1 MDEKLKYSLLR
12 DSPDTQSVWSRGE
25 KRLWFATLWLGTC
38 MLYSTRTTMPLL
50 VPAVAAELRWSKTD
64 SGTVLS
70 SFFWGYTLTQVLGGY
85 FSDRIGGQRV
95 IYYAAI
101 AWSLVTLLMPDILLA
116 APKSWPYAIPMI
128 VTVRIL
134 NGACQGVHFP
144 SMSSM
149 TTQNLCAAERT
160 SFFSLL
166 MSGSAAGTLLTGIM
180 GSFILDYF
188 GWQFVFRIIG
198 ALGLAWALT
207 MRYYTMS
214 AERRRIV
221 QVSLPHRLCTNNR
234 ALLGGSG
241 SSSGGSSGSLL
252 SGGDHGDDSVPWL
265 RLFRR
270 PSFWACVL
278 AHACQNNCF
287 FVLLSWLPT
296 YFHDEFPQAE
306 GWVVN
311 MVPWLALPPVTLLGK
326 ALTDALTVRKWSLTR
341 VRIVVQSCC
350 FLCQNLALLWMC
362 HTRNFYVALVCM
374 TTIIG
379 ETIWRICV

>member
-12 DSPDTQSVWSRGE
+12 GDSADAQSIWGRNE
-25 KRLWFATLWLGTC
+25 KRLWFVTLWLGTS

-50 VPAVAAELRWSKTD
+50 VPAVAGELKWSKTD

-101 AWSLVTLLMPDILLA
+101 GWSLVTLAMPDILLA
-116 APKSWPYAIPMI
+116 APKSWPYAIPFI

-144 SMSSM
+144 SMISL
-149 TTQNLCAAERT
+149 TTQNLSAAERT

-198 ALGLAWALT
+198 VLGLAWALM
-207 MRYYTMS
+207 MRYYTMA
-214 AERRRIV
+214 AERRRV
-221 QVSLPHRLCTNNR
+221 VNVSLPHRLCVNNR
-234 ALLGGSG
+234 VGGLGGG
-241 SSSGGSSGSLL
+241 AGEGGA
-252 SGGDHGDDSVPWL
+252 DEAVPWL
-265 RLFRR
+265 RLFGRM
-270 PSFWACVL
+270 SFWACVL

-306 GWVVN
+306 V
-311 MVPWLALPPVTLLGK
+311 
-326 ALTDALTVRKWSLTR
+326 S
-341 VRIVVQSCC
+341 
-350 FLCQNLALLWMC
+350 
-362 HTRNFYVALVCM
+362 
-374 TTIIG
+374 
-379 ETIWRICV
+379 

>member
-12 DSPDTQSVWSRGE
+12 DSPDTQSIWTRNE
-25 KRLWFATLWLGTC
+25 KRLWFVTLWLGTC

-101 AWSLVTLLMPDILLA
+101 VWSLVTLFMPNILLA
-116 APKSWPYAIPMI
+116 APKSWQYSIPFI
-128 VTVRIL
+128 VSIRIL
-134 NGACQGVHFP
+134 NGASQGVHFP
-144 SMSSM
+144 SMISLTS
-149 TTQNLCAAERT
+149 QNLSAAERT

-198 ALGLAWALT
+198 ALGVAWALT

-214 AERRRIV
+214 SERRRVV

-234 ALLGGSG
+234 ALHGGGGGGPGSG
-241 SSSGGSSGSLL
+241 PGPA
-252 SGGDHGDDSVPWL
+252 DGDDSVPWL

-270 PSFWACVL
+270 TSFWACVL

-296 YFHDEFPQAE
+296 YFHDEFPLAE

-311 MVPWLALPPVTLLGK
+311 MVPWLSLLPVTLLGK
-326 ALTDALTVRKWSLTR
+326 MLTDALTVRKWSLTR
-341 VRIVVQSCC
+341 VRIIVQSCC

-362 HTRNFYVALVCM
+362 HTRNFTVALICM

-379 ETIWRICV
+379 E